1 MTVTI
6 IPGGEPFLLPGSEA
20 AGVVLTH
27 GLTSSPGEMRWL
39 GDDLAAQGYTVCG
52 VRLTG
57 HATDPRDL
65 ARVHWRDW
73 LACVHDG
80 FHLLRARCRRIALI
94 GHSLGGVLTLAAAC
108 DLPVDA
114 AVVLGSP
121 IWPTA
126 RLMQIAR
133 WIKWVLPYTD
143 QPDRSD
149 LPDIVRAEQAR
160 RGEPVRGRIRYDRW
174 ASNGV
179 AQLNDVMAHVRAR
192 LGDVRQPLL
201 LIYARRDPTVPPAH
215 MAWIAARVGSPSV
228 TQRLLEAGGHNLQID
243 VDRHQAFAWIR
254 EFLHTHLLAAN
265 EETGGQR

>member
-1 MTVTI
+1 MTLSL
-6 IPGGEPFLLPGSEA
+6 IPGGEPFFLPGGEA

-39 GDDLAAQGYTVCG
+39 GDYLAAQGCTVYG
-52 VRLTG
+52 VRLAG

-73 LACVHDG
+73 LADVHDG
-80 FHLLRARCRRIALI
+80 FHLLRARCRRVALV

-121 IWPTA
+121 IRPTA
-126 RLMQIAR
+126 RLMQAAHWLR
-133 WIKWVLPYTD
+133 WVLPYTD

-149 LPDIVRAEQAR
+149 LPAIVRAEQAR

-179 AQLNDVMAHVRAR
+179 AQLNETMAQVRAR
-192 LGDVRQPLL
+192 LGEVRAPLL
-201 LIYARRDPTVPPAH
+201 LIYARHDQTVPLEH
-215 MAWIAARVGSPSV
+215 MAWIAARVASPTV
-228 TQRLLEAGGHNLQID
+228 MQRVLERGGHNLQID
-243 VDRHQAFAWIR
+243 VDRDQAFAWIG
-254 EFLHTHLLAAN
+254 EFLHTHLLAAPAA
-265 EETGGQR
+265 TGG